1 MKKSTRWIT
10 YLLIAILILIAGVFV
25 LIRQDLFKQIFVIS
39 LGVAAVIVSVVSLI
53 MLGRYAFTPFY
64 YRSTLMK
71 GVLGLIVGVLAIV
84 MPLSTAETIWTIILY
99 ILAAQ
104 LVLGALI
111 SFVDVIALRKLGYKS
126 SYHIWEGVISLV
138 IAVVLFIFPQEL
150 ATMLVTIVGLI
161 IIVIGLTLA
170 LIAILWLRKLPVEIQ
185 GESTIIE

>member
-39 LGVAAVIVSVVSLI
+39 LGVAVVIVSVVSLI